1 MKKIKLLGL
10 TLFALFS
17 LSIIPSCTDGFREMN
32 VDPNRSPKA
41 LPESL
46 LAPSLTE
53 LVKRHLNRAMRLT
66 NELMQ
71 VHVTLVDSDE
81 IHRYV
86 IRTAEADYMWT
97 NWYTELTN
105 IRDIYTGGKETSN
118 KTYMGIS
125 LILDAWVTSLLT
137 DTFGDVPYFEAN
149 KGREG
154 IFMPAFDK
162 QQDIYTDIFQK
173 LDSANILLTGAANL
187 AGTQADN
194 DPLYKG
200 NAANWRKMGNS
211 LYLRLLLRVSG
222 KTEPVANGVTA
233 MEKIKE
239 MVDTNPGNY
248 PIFASNAESAILKFT
263 GTVPYQ
269 SEFQLYRAY
278 DFNGSSALS
287 SFFVDNLTEWGDPRI
302 MKWATL
308 EQGVYGGIQSG
319 YEVSKIPVAKSRYLP
334 ALTTEPLLGN
344 IINYPEVQF
353 ILAEA
358 AAKGWISGSAK
369 TYYDR
374 GTTNAITLWGLE
386 VPAGHLAKENVKLED
401 NFTLDTKME
410 RIHLQK
416 YYTLFFTD
424 FQQWYEYRRTGYPTL
439 EKGPGLR
446 NEGQMPARLNYPLY
460 VQSLNGANYQAA
472 VAAQG
477 PDNINT
483 KVWWQR

>member
-1 MKKIKLLGL
+1 MKKIKLIGL
-10 TLFALFS
+10 S
-17 LSIIPSCTDGFREMN
+17 LLAACSLTFVSSCTDGFEEIN
-32 VDPNRSPKA
+32 TNPNQSAKA

-46 LAPSLTE
+46 LASSITE
-53 LVKRHLNRAMRLT
+53 TVKRNMNRAMRLT

-97 NWYTELTN
+97 NWYMELTN
-105 IRDIYTGGKETSN
+105 IRDIFTGGQETAN

-125 LILDAWVTSLLT
+125 LILDAWVTSMIT
-137 DTFGDVPYFEAN
+137 DTYGDVPYTEAN
-149 KGREG
+149 RGREG
-154 IFMPAFDK
+154 NFMPKFDK
-162 QQDIYTDIFQK
+162 QQDIYADIFRK
-173 LDSANILLTGAANL
+173 LDSANTLLSGSANL

-200 NAANWRKMGNS
+200 NAAMWRKFGNS

-222 KTEPVANGVTA
+222 KAEPVANGMTA
-233 MEKIKE
+233 VEKIKQ
-239 MVDTNPGNY
+239 MVDTNPGDY
-248 PIFASNAESAILKFT
+248 PIMAKNDESAIVRFT

-278 DFNGSSALS
+278 DFNGSSSLGA
-287 SFFVDNLTEWGDPRI
+287 FFVGNLMEWGDPRI
-302 MKWATL
+302 TKWATL
-308 EQGVYGGIQSG
+308 EQGVYEGVQSG
-319 YEVSKIPVAKSRYLP
+319 YEVSKVPVGKSRYLP
-334 ALTTEPLLGN
+334 ALQTEPLLGN
-344 IINYPEVQF
+344 ILNYPEVQF

-358 AAKGWISGSAK
+358 AAKGWIAGSDKA
-369 TYYDR
+369 YYEK
-374 GTTNAITLWGLE
+374 GVENAITLWGLTL
-386 VPAGHLAKENVKLED
+386 PGNYLAGDNVKWEES
-401 NFTLDTKME
+401 FTLDTKME
-410 RIHLQK
+410 KIHLQK

-424 FQQWYEYRRTGYPTL
+424 FQQWFEYRRTGYPTL

-446 NEGQMPARLNYPLY
+446 NEGKMPARLNYPLY

-472 VAAQG
+472 VAQQG

-483 KVWWQR
+483 KVWWQQ

>member
-1 MKKIKLLGL
+1 MKKIKVIGLSLL
-10 TLFALFS
+10 TAFS
-17 LSIIPSCTDGFREMN
+17 LSCLSACTDGFEELN
-32 VDPNRSPKA
+32 TNPNQSSKA

-46 LAPSLTE
+46 LAPSITE
-53 LVKRHLNRAMRLT
+53 LVKRNMNRAMRLT

-86 IRTAEADYMWT
+86 IRTAEADYMWS

-105 IRDIYTGGKETSN
+105 IRDMFTGGQETAN

-125 LILDAWVTSLLT
+125 LILDAWVSSLIT
-137 DTFGDVPYFEAN
+137 DTFGDAPYFEAN
-149 KGREG
+149 RGREG
-154 IFMPAFDK
+154 ILMPKFDK
-162 QQDIYTDIFQK
+162 QQDIYADIFRK
-173 LDSANILLTGAANL
+173 LDSANTLLNGSSNL
-187 AGTQADN
+187 SETQSAI
-194 DPLYKG
+194 DPVYKG
-200 NAANWRKMGNS
+200 NAAMWRKFGNS

-222 KTEPVANGVTA
+222 RPEPVANGMTA
-233 MEKIKE
+233 VEKIKE
-239 MVDTNPGNY
+239 MVDTNPSAY
-248 PIFASNAESAILKFT
+248 PIMTSNAESAVLRFS

-269 SEFQLYRAY
+269 SEFHNYRAY
-278 DFNGSSALS
+278 DFNGSSSLS
-287 SFFVDNLTEWGDPRI
+287 AFFVGNLQEWGDPRI
-302 MKWATL
+302 TKWATL
-308 EQGVYGGIQSG
+308 EQGVYEGVQSG
-319 YEVSKIPVAKSRYLP
+319 YEVSKVPVAKSRYLP
-334 ALTTEPLLGN
+334 ALQAEPLLGN
-344 IINYPEVQF
+344 ILNYAELQF

-369 TYYDR
+369 TYYER
-374 GTTNAITLWGLE
+374 GVTNAITFWGLE
-386 VPAGHLAKENVKLED
+386 VPVNYLAKENVKLED

-424 FQQWYEYRRTGYPTL
+424 FQQWFEYRRTGYPTL

-446 NEGQMPARLNYPLY
+446 NEGKMPARINYPLY

-472 VAAQG
+472 VAQQG

-483 KVWWQR
+483 KVWWQQ